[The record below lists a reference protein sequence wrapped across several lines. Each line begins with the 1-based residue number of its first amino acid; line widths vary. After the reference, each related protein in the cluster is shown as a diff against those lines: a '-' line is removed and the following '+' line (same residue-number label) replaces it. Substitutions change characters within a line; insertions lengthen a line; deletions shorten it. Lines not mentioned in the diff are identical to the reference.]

1 MTEMPL
7 RFSEAVGPE
16 IHRQIRERAIFDF
29 FKLDQQVGQ
38 VSTCF
43 PRALIIRESTWQ
55 QVSRLAEA
63 LAQETMLAEQAL
75 LERPDLHGELGL
87 SWWVR
92 HALAQ
97 VRKRGQPCSGPRL
110 IRFDF
115 HWTQDGFQISEAN
128 TDVPGGQNETS
139 CYPKLFAPHVP
150 GCVPSPDVVEIHG
163 RSFVHGLGVAPSIG
177 LVHASAYADDR
188 QVMMYFAL
196 RLRELGATAYLLS
209 PDGLKWSNEG
219 EASAITSAGPVRL
232 SAMLRFFPAEW
243 LPNLPWRSGW
253 RWHFSGAKTPMS
265 NPATALLTQSKRFPL
280 VWDKLGIALAA
291 WHSLL
296 PESRDPRGLQWKKD
310 EDSWLLKPAMG
321 RVGHHVGI
329 REACDANEWES
340 IQQAAKHNP
349 SAWIAQKRFESVPI
363 EADGA
368 KWHVCLG
375 IYTLDG
381 RVAGAYG
388 RVSDRPRIDQF
399 ARDIAVFIERDTVPR
414 LCRDT
419 VWGSTRGD
427 AEGAKQ
433 PGGPPSSIS
442 EGEPC

>member
-7 RFSEAVGPE
+7 RFSEAVAPG
-16 IHRQIRERAIFDF
+16 IHCQIRERAIFDF

-38 VSTCF
+38 ISTCF
-43 PRALIIRESTWQ
+43 SRALILRESAWQ
-55 QVSRLAEA
+55 QVSRLAEG
-63 LAQETMLAEQAL
+63 LAQETIQAEQAL

-87 SWWVR
+87 SWGVR
-92 HALAQ
+92 RALAQ
-97 VRKRGQPCSGPRL
+97 VRKRGRPCPGPRL

-150 GCVPSPDVVEIHG
+150 GCLPSPDVVELQVRHL
-163 RSFVHGLGVAPSIG
+163 VQGLGTAPSIG

-188 QVMMYFAL
+188 QVMMYLAT
-196 RLRELGATAYLLS
+196 RLREQGAIPHLLS
-209 PDGLKWSNEG
+209 PDGLRWSHEG
-219 EASAITSAGPVRL
+219 EASAITPAGGVKL
-232 SAMLRFFPAEW
+232 SAILRFFPAEW

-253 RWHFSGAKTPMS
+253 RWHFSGSKTPMS

-280 VWDKLGIALAA
+280 VWDKLGVALPT
-291 WHSLL
+291 WRSLL
-296 PESRDPRGLQWKKD
+296 PESWDPGRLPRKKD
-310 EDSWLLKPAMG
+310 DDTWLLKPAMG

-329 REACDANEWES
+329 REACDGNEWAS
-340 IQQAAKHNP
+340 IQRAAKHNP
-349 SAWIAQKRFESVPI
+349 ASWIAQKRFESIPI
-363 EADGA
+363 EADGV

-375 IYTLDG
+375 IYTLEG

-399 ARDIAVFIERDTVPR
+399 ARDIAVFIEREV
-414 LCRDT
+414 
-419 VWGSTRGD
+419 
-427 AEGAKQ
+427 
-433 PGGPPSSIS
+433 
-442 EGEPC
+442 EPC